1 VIPMID
7 IDRGQWVVR
16 YDGYVDNELET
27 TWESYDNLVEAS
39 ERLIYLTDRWDNV
52 AIEWHKEV

>member
-1 VIPMID
+1 MID

-16 YDGYVDNELET
+16 YDGYVDDELET